1 MSCPTHQV
9 LGGAVLVVCGFGTAC
24 GGGSQP
30 TPDFAITVNPSSLS
44 QIVGTVSQPITVNI
58 SETNGFAD
66 TVNVSVQ
73 GLPGGA
79 IVTPSTAFAIPNSGS
94 LQVTFFF
101 PPATSTG
108 TIALT
113 LSATGGGLSRS
124 ATLNLALNP
133 VSGTAV
139 LQDTLGQANADT
151 LEIQGLSAGD
161 FTPAYWQNNTLNWVP
176 DVREPMFVALDTSPY
191 QNIYAPWP
199 LEQPNGWRLF
209 YGGWDGSDTPNDR
222 VYSTTTSDFL
232 SFGSRILV
240 IDHGAF
246 QHVNNVNVQ
255 QLPDGSMHMICT
267 GGTIDGLNFPTYF
280 SSPDGFTWNGSPEPY
295 QAQLSDIVD
304 IQGYPNY
311 QYGGFNGGNVL
322 FWDNSWILYFFDNNA
337 TNSYVFRATGV
348 SPSSVQFQGGVLA
361 TGRDPNAVVKFA
373 VGGTWYLM
381 GLNSPGLSYSL
392 SKDGITFGSEQTLFR
407 NLGSFDTFID
417 SVSFVTHGTQLLGV
431 LYAANAAPV
440 QGPPAASN
448 QIYVRWLQKKI
459 VVTDSSGVQ
468 YLPQGSYGPDRQWFQ
483 VPASSTIDGT
493 LVVYAEDGLT
503 LLGSGL
509 VRLTGGKSYHLVQP

>member
-1 MSCPTHQV
+1 
-9 LGGAVLVVCGFGTAC
+9 
-24 GGGSQP
+24 
-30 TPDFAITVNPSSLS
+30 
-44 QIVGTVSQPITVNI
+44 VGTVSQPITV
-58 SETNGFAD
+58 SVFAKNGFSG
-66 TVNVSVQ
+66 TVNVLIQ
-73 GLPGGA
+73 GLPAGA
-79 IVTPSTAFAIPNSGS
+79 VLAPPAPLAIPASGS
-94 LQVTFFF
+94 RQVTFFF
-101 PPATSTG
+101 PPATATG
-108 TIALT
+108 TISLT
-113 LSATGGGLSRS
+113 LAATGGGLSHS
-124 ATLNLALNP
+124 ATLNLTLNP

-139 LQDTLGQANADT
+139 LQDTPGQANAET
-151 LEIQGLSAGD
+151 IEIQGLSAGD
-161 FTPAYWQNNTLNWVP
+161 FNPVDWQNDTLNWVP

-199 LEQPNGWRLF
+199 LEQSNGWRLF

-232 SFGSRILV
+232 SFANRMLV

-267 GGTIDGLNFPTYF
+267 GGTIDGLSFPTYF

-304 IQGYPNY
+304 IQGYSNY

-337 TNSYVFRATGV
+337 TNSYVFRATGL
-348 SPSSVQFQGGVLA
+348 SPKTVQFQGEVLA
-361 TGRDPNAVVKFA
+361 TGRDPNAVVKFT

-381 GLNSPGLSYSL
+381 GLNTPGLTYSL
-392 SKDGITFGSEQTLFR
+392 SEDGITFGSEQTLFR
-407 NLGSFDTFID
+407 SLGSFDTFID

-431 LYAANAAPV
+431 LYAANAAPE

-448 QIYVRWLQKKI
+448 QIYARWLQKQI
-459 VVTDSSGVQ
+459 VITDSSGVQ
-468 YLPQGSYGPDRQWFQ
+468 YFSQGSYGPDRQWLQ
-483 VPASSTIDGT
+483 VPASSTLEGT
-493 LVVYAEDGLT
+493 VVVYAEDGRT
-503 LLGSGL
+503 LLGSSL
-509 VRLTGGKSYHLVQP
+509 VSLAAGKSYRLSLP